1 MSLALDMSSKTQT
14 NSLSNTQRE
23 EPFMEAKDDPI
34 PHFRK

>member
-1 MSLALDMSSKTQT
+1 MPTSIPATV
-14 NSLSNTQRE
+14 SNTQRE